1 MKKHDVYREKGNPFA
16 ATATQGTGLQ
26 EGARYGAGMQAEAFF

>member
-1 MKKHDVYREKGNPFA
+1 MYREKGNPFA
-16 ATATQGTGLQ
+16 VTATWGTDLQ